1 MAGRRLER
9 VNRVLREELAR
20 LVLEELKDPRV
31 AGVTITGVETSLD
44 LSHARITVRSLPG
57 AVPIEEAI
65 EGLDRA
71 AGFIRRRLGRELQFR
86 KTPELHFVPD
96 HTLENARRIDELLD
110 EAFGRSGDAPE

>member
-9 VNRVLREELAR
+9 VNRVLREELSR

-31 AGVTITGVETSLD
+31 AGITFTRVETSLD
-44 LSHARITVRSLPG
+44 LSHARITVRALPG
-57 AVPIEEAI
+57 EVPVEEAI

-96 HTLENARRIDELLD
+96 QTLEHARRIDELLD
-110 EAFGRSGDAPE
+110 EAFGRGGDASE